1 MNQNITVM
9 IPQENIQEASEFLD
23 FVKTLDN
30 EKLNGFFQF
39 LQGVNYGLKL
49 GEMNQG
55 QKEKNPA

>member
-30 EKLNGFFQF
+30 EKLNGFVQF

>member
-39 LQGVNYGLKL
+39 IQGVNDGLKL

-55 QKEKNPA
+55 PKEKNPA